1 MQQRPHALV
10 SVRVATAALSVAA
23 LATLS
28 ACGGGGSGGS
38 GGGTPTASVTS
49 MSVNATKY
57 GQAATVTINGAGLDN
72 TLAVSSSAC
81 ANMTLLT
88 TGSTVS
94 TSTTAYYSCTVA
106 GALTGSVIARS
117 NGTQVGSASFTVQQP
132 VVTLAVTNGQAVN
145 GIITITLAAD
155 KAPKTVSNFLA
166 YVNSGFYNN
175 TIFHRDVANFVMQA
189 GGYAPQITDLSTATL
204 KTGLLAPIAVENTGL
219 SNVMWSVGMANA
231 NTTTNL
237 VTTTSQFY
245 FNLANNS
252 AKLDSATPGSGYA
265 VFGAVTAGTAVAQ
278 AILAAPANCVTDQF
292 PSGATETDCLPVPNA
307 VITLATQTQ

>member
-10 SVRVATAALSVAA
+10 SVRFATAALSVAA
-23 LATLS
+23 LS
-28 ACGGGGSGGS
+28 ACGGGGGS
-38 GGGTPTASVTS
+38 GSSGGTPTATVAS

-57 GQAATVTINGAGLDN
+57 GQPATVTINGSGLDS
-72 TLAVSSSAC
+72 TLAVSSNAC
-81 ANMTLLT
+81 TSMTLLT

-117 NGTQVGSASFTVQQP
+117 NGTQVGSASFTVPQP

-219 SNVMWSVGMANA
+219 SNVTWSVGMANA

-245 FNLANNS
+245 FNLANNTS
-252 AKLDSATPGSGYA
+252 LDGSYA
-265 VFGAVTAGTAVAQ
+265 VFGSVTAGTAVAQ
-278 AILAAPANCVTDQF
+278 AILAAPANCVVDQF
-292 PSGATETDCLPVPNA
+292 PSGASETDCLPVPNA
-307 VITLATQTQ
+307 VITTATQTN